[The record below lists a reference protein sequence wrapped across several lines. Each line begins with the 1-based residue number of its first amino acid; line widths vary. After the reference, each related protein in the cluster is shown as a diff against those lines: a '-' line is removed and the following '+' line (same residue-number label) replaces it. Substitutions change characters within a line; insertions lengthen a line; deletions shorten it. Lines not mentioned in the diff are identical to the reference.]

1 MNAEI
6 RETLSGSGTLD
17 VKVVVLVAHPD
28 DETLG
33 LSLLLPRL
41 TQGLLVHATDAMT
54 PGVPSREALSTA
66 RFAELAEALRRL
78 RADHLPRK
86 SLMLPDGSLIEHV
99 GSAAESLE
107 QAILGTEILVT
118 HAYEGGHPDH
128 DACALVADLACKR
141 LIAAGSPAPHR
152 LEFPLY
158 AKGDEGLR
166 LLSFDAEDGAHWRF
180 ALSHDQRERKRFA
193 LQAFRSQEDVVAS
206 FPLDAEALRPA
217 ADYDFNRVRS
227 PGALL
232 YPKRAEA
239 WAAAALR
246 ALA

>member
-1 MNAEI
+1 
-6 RETLSGSGTLD
+6 
-17 VKVVVLVAHPD
+17 
-28 DETLG
+28 
-33 LSLLLPRL
+33 
-41 TQGLLVHATDAMT
+41 
-54 PGVPSREALSTA
+54 
-66 RFAELAEALRRL
+66 
-78 RADHLPRK
+78 
-86 SLMLPDGSLIEHV
+86 MLPDGSLIEHV

-107 QAILGTEILVT
+107 QAIRGTEILVT

-141 LIAAGSPAPHR
+141 LIVAGSPAPHR

-158 AKGDEGLR
+158 AKGYEGLR
-166 LLSFDAEDGAHWRF
+166 LLSFDAEDGAHWTF
-180 ALSHDQRERKRFA
+180 ELSHDQRERKRFA

-217 ADYDFNRVRS
+217 ADHDFNRVRS